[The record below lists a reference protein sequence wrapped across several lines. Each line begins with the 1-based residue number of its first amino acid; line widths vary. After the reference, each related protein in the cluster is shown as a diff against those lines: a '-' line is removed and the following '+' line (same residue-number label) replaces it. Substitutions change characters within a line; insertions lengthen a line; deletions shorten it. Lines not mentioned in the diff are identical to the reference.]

1 MPDALDVTATNEL
14 LVITIN
20 RPERRNAINLAMAQC
35 MADAFERLDSDPDLR
50 VGILTGAGGT
60 FCAGMDLKA
69 FVDGKR
75 PEIPGRGFA
84 GLTEAPPDKPLI
96 AAVEGFALGGG
107 CEIVLACDLVVAA
120 RDAVFGLPEVTRGL
134 VAGSGG
140 LLRLPRRIPAQ
151 IAMELVLTGDRFDAE
166 QAHGWGLVNHVVAPG
181 DALAAARQLATRIA
195 ANAPLAVQASKHI
208 VRDLAAGTQRDAWA
222 EQLALVESVMAS
234 QDAMEG
240 AQAFADKREPSWR
253 GV

>member
-240 AQAFADKREPSWR
+240 AQAFADKREPRWR